1 MKLQNKI
8 NLFSL
13 TILILFAIPLIT
25 AGYISISKIIYELNS
40 DLFNREL
47 VSFSKKIQE
56 SYDTLAYTGVLTID
70 SYLQSAQE
78 TLKHYVDNFS
88 TIDHNDDEFHHKT
101 GRLAILDNSGKVIS
115 HYRYKKDE
123 LFNAHARNVLIN
135 QEKGSLN
142 YTDNGENYY
151 TVFTKFPQWEWVI
164 LFEVNEKD
172 IFVTRD
178 RYLNFVIIT
187 ASIIFFIII
196 ILSHIFT
203 RHISQR
209 VTLILKY
216 LARVQ
221 QGDLTVRIP
230 ITQKD
235 EIGVI
240 QEGINLSIAKNE
252 KFYQTLEQ
260 KVAARTADLAIA
272 NDEITSLYKQL
283 KADNQ
288 RMELEL
294 DITRHLQQMVLPK
307 SEELLKIKQLDIAGF
322 MEPAT
327 EVGGDYY
334 DVLQYD
340 NGKSIKI
347 GIGDVTGHGLESGV
361 LMLMVQVAVR
371 TLLVCGIEDKK
382 QFLNIINQTIFDNLQ
397 RMQSDKSLSLSLLDY
412 HSGVLHLVGQHED
425 VLVVRASGKVE
436 CIDTFELG
444 FTIGLEPDIT
454 TFIQDTKINL
464 NKGDGIVLYTD
475 GVTEAENDT
484 GTLYGL
490 ERLCIAVSQA
500 WHLDAKEIKQAVIDD
515 VKQYVGKH
523 EIYDDITLLV
533 MKQC

>member
-13 TILILFAIPLIT
+13 TILMLFAIPLIT

-40 DLFNREL
+40 DLFNQEL

-56 SYDTLAYTGVLTID
+56 SYDTLEYTGVLTIK

-78 TLKHYVDNFS
+78 NLKHDANKFNTTEYN
-88 TIDHNDDEFHHKT
+88 NGEFHHQT
-101 GRLAILDNSGKVIS
+101 GRLAILDTSGTVIT
-115 HYRYKKDE
+115 HHRYKKGE
-123 LFNAHARNVLIN
+123 LFNRNALKILTN

-142 YTDNGENYY
+142 YTDNGEDYY
-151 TVFTKFPQWEWVI
+151 TVFTKFPQWNWI
-164 LFEVNEKD
+164 LLFEVNEKE

-187 ASIIFFIII
+187 ACIIFFIII
-196 ILSHIFT
+196 LLSHVVT
-203 RHISQR
+203 RRISQR
-209 VTLILKY
+209 LTLILKY

-221 QGDLTVRIP
+221 KGDLTVRIP
-230 ITQKD
+230 ITQQD
-235 EIGVI
+235 EIGII

-252 KFYQTLEQ
+252 QFYQTLEQ
-260 KVAARTADLAIA
+260 KVADRTADLAVA

-283 KADNQ
+283 KADNR

-307 SEELLKIKQLDIAGF
+307 PEELLQIKQLDIAGF

-334 DVLQYD
+334 EILQYD
-340 NGKSIKI
+340 NRIKI

-382 QFLNIINQTIFDNLQ
+382 QFLNIINQTIFANLQ
-397 RMQSDKSLSLSLLDY
+397 RMQSDKNLSLSLLDY
-412 HSGVLHLVGQHED
+412 HAGELHLVGQHEE
-425 VLVVRASGKVE
+425 VLVIRESGEVE

-444 FTIGLEPDIT
+444 FTIGLEPDISA
-454 TFIQDTKINL
+454 FIQDKKISL
-464 NKGDGIVLYTD
+464 NEGDGIVLYTD
-475 GVTEAENDT
+475 GVTEAENDE
-484 GTLYGL
+484 GNLYGV
-490 ERLCIAVSQA
+490 ERLCVAVSKA
-500 WHLDAKEIKQAVIDD
+500 WHLDAKGIKQAIIHD
-515 VKQYVGKH
+515 VKQHIGNH

-533 MKQC
+533 MKQR